1 MSQELTISEQRKI
14 NVVNTGGKN
23 FVHTSSAQTLGQL
36 MEELR
41 KQGVDRTGKKMIIGE
56 NRHTLEVDEAVL
68 PKSNFT
74 FFLLPAQTKSGVSE
88 VRARIKEIIGH
99 FPVEGKAHFSAD
111 KSYTN
116 KKEAELV
123 ELMRTWEPPK
133 EAAVPASKVKEK
145 KVVTGRTAITPKDKT
160 KTGNI
165 ADVVQSVADAGL
177 KEFIGGV
184 KGVKETNGDNHIEM
198 LLKGID
204 KKLDIIL
211 DIVISP
217 APVAKIPEQLPFN
230 DELTGEIK
238 DVNEATMDIKREF
251 RGLVR

>member
-23 FVHTSSAQTLGQL
+23 FVHTTSAQTLGQL
-36 MEELR
+36 LEEL
-41 KQGVDRTGKKMIIGE
+41 KHKGVDRHGKKMIIGE

-74 FFLLPAQTKSGVSE
+74 FFLLPAQTKSGASE

-123 ELMRTWEPPK
+123 TLLDSWVTPK
-133 EAAVPASKVKEK
+133 VAAALAEMDKMPKEK

-160 KTGNI
+160 KTGN
-165 ADVVQSVADAGL
+165 VADIVQNV
-177 KEFIGGV
+177 KEFTEKEI
-184 KGVKETNGDNHIEM
+184 KGAKETNGDNHIEM
-198 LLKGID
+198 MLQSID
-204 KKLDIIL
+204 KKLDII
-211 DIVISP
+211 ISHINTP
-217 APVAKIPEQLPFN
+217 APVLKEPERLPFN
-230 DELTGEIK
+230 DELGQEIT

>member
-1 MSQELTISEQRKI
+1 MAQELTISEQRKI

-23 FVHTSSAQTLGQL
+23 FVHTTSAQTLGQL
-36 MEELR
+36 LEEL
-41 KQGVDRTGKKMIIGE
+41 KHKGVDRHGKKMIIGE

-74 FFLLPAQTKSGVSE
+74 FFLLPAQTKSGASE
-88 VRARIKEIIGH
+88 IRARIKEIIGH

-116 KKEAELV
+116 KKEAELATLLDSWV
-123 ELMRTWEPPK
+123 TPK
-133 EAAVPASKVKEK
+133 VAAALAEMDKMPKEK

-160 KTGNI
+160 HK
-165 ADVVQSVADAGL
+165 ADKNVADIVQNV
-177 KEFIGGV
+177 KEFTEKEI
-184 KGVKETNGDNHIEM
+184 KGAKETNGDNHIEM
-198 LLKGID
+198 LLQTID
-204 KKLDIIL
+204 KKLDII
-211 DIVISP
+211 ISHINTP
-217 APVAKIPEQLPFN
+217 IAKQPEQLPFN
-230 DELTGEIK
+230 DELTGEIR